1 MQNSY
6 FYACNNRFL
15 WYIYPVIFGGIP
27 VPVVDDQILFYR
39 LIVGNS
45 IILRFPRE
53 QRENLKSHR
62 KKNDEKKQ
70 KIVGVPLRNSGVVWF
85 TSGS

>member
-1 MQNSY
+1 M
-6 FYACNNRFL
+6 
-15 WYIYPVIFGGIP
+15 
-27 VPVVDDQILFYR
+27 PVVDDQILFYR

-45 IILRFPRE
+45 IILRFPRK

-70 KIVGVPLRNSGVVWF
+70 KTVGVSVWNGSISGF